1 MLFTE
6 SNLTTNGLHILN
18 EGISITEQESFLH
31 PSTIPISEVSR
42 LNTVQIPYNTLLT
55 FAEENGYSFQESL
68 SMIAE
73 AHDLNIENLSVCI
86 QEEDIILDPDLINE
100 FSNIIIS
107 PISSNDEIYQLCEET
122 INAYVESEDEKYLLS
137 LLEEPNW
144 GEGPLQNPIAGAKD
158 KFWGIKHHMTTK
170 NPIGRIKNVIKR
182 NPYKAGTAIA
192 MAAGPIGTIPASALQ
207 LYGGAK
213 SIQRIYKKFK
223 NRPRSVIAKKIASL
237 RKLYETWLHR
247 AKIEKDDKTAGVLK
261 TIATNIMLLIDKLL
275 ELLQKGADKLSGH

>member
-6 SNLTTNGLHILN
+6 SNLTTNGLHILD
-18 EGISITEQESFLH
+18 EGIYLTEQESFLH

-144 GEGPLQNPIAGAKD
+144 GEGPLQNPIAGA
-158 KFWGIKHHMTTK
+158 
-170 NPIGRIKNVIKR
+170 N
-182 NPYKAGTAIA
+182 
-192 MAAGPIGTIPASALQ
+192 Q
-207 LYGGAK
+207 L
-213 SIQRIYKKFK
+213 KKL
-223 NRPRSVIAKKIASL
+223 V
-237 RKLYETWLHR
+237 
-247 AKIEKDDKTAGVLK
+247 
-261 TIATNIMLLIDKLL
+261 
-275 ELLQKGADKLSGH
+275 